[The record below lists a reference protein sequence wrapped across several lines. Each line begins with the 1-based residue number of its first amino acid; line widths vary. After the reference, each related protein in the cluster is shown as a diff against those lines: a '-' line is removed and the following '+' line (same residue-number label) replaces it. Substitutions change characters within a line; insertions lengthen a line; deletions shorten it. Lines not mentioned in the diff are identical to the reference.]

1 MTKDPL
7 PYDEAS
13 TWVLIR
19 ERIGWLLRERYRIP
33 KELPPNLLT
42 VVGGVRRIRKLS
54 AVTQAPADPLSAIPD
69 SGECSDF
76 LVRTGPIKALDY

>member
-33 KELPPNLLT
+33 KELPANLLT
-42 VVGGVRRIRKLS
+42 VVGELDAFESYLLLRKR
-54 AVTQAPADPLSAIPD
+54 Q
-69 SGECSDF
+69 
-76 LVRTGPIKALDY
+76 RTHFRLFPIAASVQTF